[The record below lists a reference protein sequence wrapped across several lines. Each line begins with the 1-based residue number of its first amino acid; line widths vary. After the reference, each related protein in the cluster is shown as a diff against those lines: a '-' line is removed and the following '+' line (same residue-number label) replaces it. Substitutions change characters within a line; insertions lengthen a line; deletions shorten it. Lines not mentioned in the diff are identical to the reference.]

1 MATVSLA
8 IGTSHMPGLNNPV
21 ERWFTRA
28 ESDRRHLELHQLGDY
43 EELCR
48 QRASW
53 IGPEIT
59 EDRIRQKYA
68 ACQEALKTLAEVLDR
83 TAPDVIVIVGDDHR
97 EVFSAEHMPAFDIH
111 WADQIYAPPFV
122 GGATDNGGKQFAAG
136 AEGDHLYP
144 GDPALAQHLIAS
156 LVHDEFDVAHS
167 RTLSSYGL
175 GHAFDFVCRRIMLE
189 RPTPIVP
196 VLLNTYYPP
205 NQPTTRRCF
214 ALGRALRR
222 AIDSWPSDKRVAII
236 GTGGLTHHIIDED
249 MDRAVLDAIRRRDG
263 TALTGWPEK
272 LFIDGTS
279 EIKAWM
285 VVAGAM
291 VDDPRDM
298 ELVDYQPCYR
308 SPAGTGC
315 GNAFVYWN

>member
-68 ACQEALKTLAEVLDR
+68 ACQEALKTLAEVLER

-136 AEGDHLYP
+136 GKAIGKKDL
-144 GDPALAQHLIAS
+144 GLIAMTYG
-156 LVHDEFDVAHS
+156 HIYVASVALPVRPRTEKS
-167 RTLSSYGL
+167 RWS
-175 GHAFDFVCRRIMLE
+175 
-189 RPTPIVP
+189 
-196 VLLNTYYPP
+196 
-205 NQPTTRRCF
+205 
-214 ALGRALRR
+214 
-222 AIDSWPSDKRVAII
+222 
-236 GTGGLTHHIIDED
+236 
-249 MDRAVLDAIRRRDG
+249 
-263 TALTGWPEK
+263 
-272 LFIDGTS
+272 
-279 EIKAWM
+279 
-285 VVAGAM
+285 
-291 VDDPRDM
+291 PRDSKAS
-298 ELVDYQPCYR
+298 V
-308 SPAGTGC
+308 
-315 GNAFVYWN
+315 

>member
-1 MATVSLA
+1 VTATVSIA
-8 IGTSHMPGLNNPV
+8 IGTSHMTGLNNPV

-83 TAPDVIVIVGDDHR
+83 TSPDVIVIVGDDHR

-122 GGATDNGGKQFAAG
+122 GGATDNGDKQFAAG

-156 LVHDEFDVAHS
+156 L
-167 RTLSSYGL
+167 
-175 GHAFDFVCRRIMLE
+175 
-189 RPTPIVP
+189 
-196 VLLNTYYPP
+196 
-205 NQPTTRRCF
+205 
-214 ALGRALRR
+214 
-222 AIDSWPSDKRVAII
+222 
-236 GTGGLTHHIIDED
+236 
-249 MDRAVLDAIRRRDG
+249 
-263 TALTGWPEK
+263 
-272 LFIDGTS
+272 
-279 EIKAWM
+279 
-285 VVAGAM
+285 
-291 VDDPRDM
+291 
-298 ELVDYQPCYR
+298 
-308 SPAGTGC
+308 
-315 GNAFVYWN
+315 